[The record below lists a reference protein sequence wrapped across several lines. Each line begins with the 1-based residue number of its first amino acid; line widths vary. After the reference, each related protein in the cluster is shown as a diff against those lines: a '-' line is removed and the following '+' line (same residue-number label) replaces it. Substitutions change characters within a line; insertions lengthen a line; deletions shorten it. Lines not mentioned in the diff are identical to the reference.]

1 MPRRSRWRRAAGM
14 IVAAG
19 AACLLT
25 AGCASRSAPAGSTVA
40 APGAEVLAGAPGVV
54 NVSFWHSMD
63 GKNGDALSQLVR
75 QFNAAHAGKV
85 KVTAVY
91 QGKYDDAI
99 TKYKTGVQSG
109 QTPSLMQIY
118 DIGTRFMID
127 SKQVIP
133 VQSFIDKDKLDVSGL
148 QPNIAGYYSID
159 NKLYSMPF
167 NTSMPILY
175 YNKDAFA
182 RAGLDPDRPPATLD
196 EIRTDAQKL
205 TRAGQAGFGAAVYG
219 WYIEQWTAVANQEYC
234 NNGNGRDAVATA
246 LNVADD
252 TQVSLLDWWA
262 RMVKDGLAVNTG
274 RVTTDAQNA
283 FTSGKVAIT
292 LESTGT
298 LRSFTEATRGKFA
311 LGTGFFPKVR
321 ASDPGGPII
330 GGASLW
336 IDGVGHSPAETRAA
350 WELVKF
356 LASPDSQTF
365 WHTHTG
371 YFPISK
377 GALSEP
383 ADVAWRRQYP
393 QFDTAVRQLARTR
406 LTKATQG
413 CLLGVMPQARAAV
426 ETAIEAVLD
435 GAKPPVQ
442 ALQDAASSLSA
453 PIASYNR
460 SVR

>member
-1 MPRRSRWRRAAGM
+1 MIAAASAASLLAAGC
-14 IVAAG
+14 G
-19 AACLLT
+19 PSSNP
-25 AGCASRSAPAGSTVA
+25 GGSTA
-40 APGAEVLAGAPGVV
+40 EAPGADVLAGATGVV

-63 GKNGDALSQLVR
+63 GKNGDALSQLIS
-75 QFNAAHAGKV
+75 QFNTAHADKIR
-85 KVTAVY
+85 VTAVY
-91 QGKYDDAI
+91 QGKYDEAI
-99 TKYKTGVQSG
+99 TKYKTAVQSA

-127 SKQVIP
+127 SRQTIP
-133 VQSFIDKDKLDVSGL
+133 MQAFIDKDKLDMSDL

-182 RAGLDPDRPPATLD
+182 KTGLDPDRPPATLA
-196 EIRTDAQKL
+196 EIRADAQKL
-205 TRAGQAGFGAAVYG
+205 ARGGQSGFGAPITG
-219 WYIEQWTAVANQEYC
+219 WFVEQWTAVANQEYC
-234 NNGNGRDAVATA
+234 NNGNGRDATATA
-246 LNVADD
+246 LNVAGD

-262 RMVKDGLAVNTG
+262 KMVKDGLAVNTG

-283 FTSGKVAIT
+283 FSSGKVAIT
-292 LESTGT
+292 LESTGV
-298 LRSFTEATRGKFA
+298 LRSFTEATRGKFV

-321 ASDPGGPII
+321 ASDSGGPIV
-330 GGASLW
+330 GGGSLW
-336 IDGVGHSPAETRAA
+336 VDGAGHSPAEIRAA

-356 LASPDSQTF
+356 LASKSSQTF

-377 GALSEP
+377 EALSEP

-393 QFDTAVRQLARTR
+393 QFDTAVRQLERTR
-406 LTKATQG
+406 LTKVTQG

-426 ETAIEAVLD
+426 ESAIEAVFN
-435 GAKPPVQ
+435 GAKSPSQ
-442 ALQDAASSLSA
+442 ALQDTASSLSA

-460 SVR
+460 SVK